1 MPGYSNVEQR
11 RARSKAKKSGA
22 KPKAK
27 RNPKSA
33 QSLAEGELARKGKMS
48 GASGQGQANYAGTAR
63 TSAIKKL
70 GKLSKQE
77 RAHLKAGK
85 TVKAVQNARAA
96 NKRKK

>member
-1 MPGYSNVEQR
+1 MPKGKGYSNVEQR
-11 RARSKAKKSGA
+11 RARRKGA

-27 RNPKSA
+27 RSPKSA
-33 QSLAEGELARKGKMS
+33 AALAEGELARKGRM
-48 GASGQGQANYAGTAR
+48 GGPNTQANTNYGGTAR
-63 TSAIKKL
+63 TAAIKKL

-85 TVKAVQNARAA
+85 TVLAVTRARAA